1 MMITF
6 IFYLFAAILVFAAVR
21 VISVRNP
28 IHAALFLVLAFFSS
42 AAIWLLLEAEFLAI
56 TLVLVYVGAV
66 MVLFL
71 FVVMMLDINLSVL
84 REGFARYLPAGLVV
98 GGLILLE
105 MILVVGSGYFNHTQ
119 APAALAVTS
128 VEVVPNTVALGRVLY
143 SVYLYPFEIAA
154 MILLVAMVA
163 AIVLTMRAPRQ
174 SKAQNPSEQVR
185 VQRHDRVRLLK
196 IPAEKAE

>member
-28 IHAALFLVLAFFSS
+28 VHAALFLVLAFFSS

-105 MILVVGSGYFNHTQ
+105 MILVVGSGAFNQIQ
-119 APAALAVTS
+119 APATLAANPIET
-128 VEVVPNTVALGRVLY
+128 VPNTVALGRVLY

-174 SKAQNPSEQVR
+174 SKTQNPSEQVR
-185 VQRHDRVRLLK
+185 VQRRDRVRLLK